1 MIVSHRR
8 GSVLI
13 VVLFVSVVLGLIA
26 VSLAYRSALVLRA
39 SRQRAIMTKLQAQA
53 DSVMAIA
60 IMRLSENAASFD
72 HPAQSWHT
80 HEPLAAEGWI
90 DDWTADDG
98 DTPPQFVADY
108 RVSDEEGK
116 LHVLMASSK
125 SLQKLGMSEDQITCL
140 FDYMDGDDY
149 SRPGGAESG
158 YYEAL
163 ASPRRCKN
171 TPLET
176 LDELL
181 AIKGFGPADYW
192 GLRDD
197 EAGTTLGW
205 SDLLTTCG
213 QGKVNINTAPRAVL
227 STLGISEA
235 AVEQIDA
242 FRTFDAFSSGKLEDH
257 AFVSSED
264 IERLQGLSDADR
276 QMLSGRTVF
285 KSEHFR
291 ILITV
296 RHVPTGLR
304 HVVDVLVRRSGDK
317 VDILQRRRAW

>member
-1 MIVSHRR
+1 MIASQRR

-26 VSLAYRSALVLRA
+26 VSLAYRAALVLRA
-39 SRQRAIMTKLQAQA
+39 SRHRAIMAKLQAQA
-53 DSVMAIA
+53 DAVTAIA
-60 IMRLSENAASFD
+60 IMRLSENDADFD

-80 HEPLAAEGWI
+80 HGPLAAEGWI
-90 DDWTADDG
+90 DDWTAGDR
-98 DTPPQFVADY
+98 DTPPQFAADY

-116 LHVLMASSK
+116 LHVLLASSE
-125 SLQKLGMSEDQITCL
+125 SLEKLGLSEDQIACL

-149 SRPGGAESG
+149 SRAGGAESG
-158 YYEAL
+158 YYQAL

-171 TPLET
+171 APLET

-181 AIKGFGPADYW
+181 AIKGFGRADYW
-192 GLRDD
+192 GLRNG
-197 EAGTTLGW
+197 EPGTTLGW
-205 SDLLTTCG
+205 SELLTTCG
-213 QGKVNINTAPRAVL
+213 RGKVNINTAPRAVL
-227 STLGISEA
+227 STLGISEG
-235 AVEQIDA
+235 AVDQIDA
-242 FRTFDAFSSGKLEDH
+242 FRTFDAFSSGTLEDH
-257 AFVSSED
+257 AFVSVED
-264 IERLQGLSDADR
+264 IERLQGLTDADR

-304 HVVDVLVRRSGDK
+304 HVVDVLVRRSGDT

>member
-1 MIVSHRR
+1 MIASQRR

-39 SRQRAIMTKLQAQA
+39 SRQRAIMAKLQAQA
-53 DSVMAIA
+53 DSVTAIA
-60 IMRLSENAASFD
+60 IMRLSENAANFD
-72 HPAQSWHT
+72 HLAQSWHT
-80 HEPLAAEGWI
+80 HGPLAAEDWI

-98 DTPPQFVADY
+98 DTPPQFAADY

-116 LHVLMASSK
+116 LHVLLASSE
-125 SLQKLGMSEDQITCL
+125 SLRKLGMSEDQIACL

-149 SRPGGAESG
+149 SQPGGAESG
-158 YYEAL
+158 YYQAL

-171 TPLET
+171 APLET

-192 GLRDD
+192 GPRNG
-197 EAGTTLGW
+197 EAGTTLSW
-205 SDLLTTCG
+205 SELLTTCG
-213 QGKVNINTAPRAVL
+213 YGKVNINTVPRAVL
-227 STLGISEA
+227 RTLGISEG
-235 AVEQIDA
+235 AVDQIDA
-242 FRTFDAFSSGKLEDH
+242 FRTFDAFSSGELEDH

-264 IERLQGLSDADR
+264 IEHLQGLTDADR

-285 KSEHFR
+285 QSEHFR

-296 RHVPTGLR
+296 RHVPTGLT
-304 HVVDVLVRRSGDK
+304 HAVDMLVRRLDGR
-317 VDILQRRRAW
+317 VNILQRRRAW